1 MLRRIIYGIWKRPR
15 DPRPFTL
22 PRSKGDLH
30 PSRGSGKSSLR
41 MHGCLTAHCR
51 PTCSSLAAGVK
62 PACQH
67 HKILQYAMVSPDTNR
82 SEREI
87 PTSPAPSAVS
97 CQAFSVPV
105 HHFVGTDSHRY
116 GER

>member
-41 MHGCLTAHCR
+41 MHGCRIAHCR
-51 PTCSSLAAGVK
+51 LTCSSLAAGVK

-67 HKILQYAMVSPDTNR
+67 HNIFQVCYGVSR
-82 SEREI
+82 YE
-87 PTSPAPSAVS
+87 
-97 CQAFSVPV
+97 Q
-105 HHFVGTDSHRY
+105 VGEGDSDLARTLRRVLL
-116 GER
+116 GV